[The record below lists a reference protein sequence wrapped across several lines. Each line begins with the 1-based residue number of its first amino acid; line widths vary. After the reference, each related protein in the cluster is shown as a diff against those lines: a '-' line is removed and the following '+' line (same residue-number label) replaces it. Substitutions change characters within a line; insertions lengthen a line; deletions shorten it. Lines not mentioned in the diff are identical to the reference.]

1 MDLSSTLET
10 LSITLAV
17 SMTAFRVA
25 LVRILE
31 PRILH
36 LTPATPR
43 LEETQGVDLG
53 LPPAI
58 ILAEEPVVVVK
69 QLAVEPRVEPQVG
82 PQAEPL
88 AEPVLVA
95 LAVRQPVVPG
105 AEVQTARANPVI
117 LLASSAQKPTGVFAA
132 HSETT
137 SLDLSQMVD
146 GN

>member
-1 MDLSSTLET
+1 
-10 LSITLAV
+10 
-17 SMTAFRVA
+17 MTAFRVA

-69 QLAVEPRVEPQVG
+69 QLAVEPRGEPQ
-82 PQAEPL
+82 

-117 LLASSAQKPTGVFAA
+117 LLASSAQKPTGAFAV

-137 SLDLSQMVD
+137 SPDLSRMVD
-146 GN
+146 GS